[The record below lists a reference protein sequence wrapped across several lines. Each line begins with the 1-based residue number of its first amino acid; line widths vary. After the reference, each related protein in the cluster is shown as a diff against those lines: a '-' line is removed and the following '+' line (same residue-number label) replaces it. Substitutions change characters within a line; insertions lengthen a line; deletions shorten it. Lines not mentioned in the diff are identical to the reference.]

1 MSIEVIKKDV
11 ECGNGDIAQETVQF
25 QILVQRSS
33 TNKNGVWISLWKT
46 EKGKFVVSRYA
57 SEFTDILKAKDNIKD
72 ESGARIKYEDS
83 CDENGCSPY
92 PEAKEYYK
100 KKGISLP

>member
-1 MSIEVIKKDV
+1 MDQTVRKFDEYGK
-11 ECGNGDIAQETVQF
+11 GDIYFEICVE
-25 QILVQRSS
+25 RSS
-33 TNKNGVWISLWKT
+33 TNEKKETITLWKNQD
-46 EKGKFVVSRYA
+46 GKFQVTYFREGDKPGALEDYRRY
-57 SEFTDILKAKDNIKD
+57 ED